1 MFDDYKLYEIRP
13 STVLTNTLVAGNI
26 LGEAITS
33 NLIYEKN
40 QLILAI
46 DFTLGSLDSADIV
59 IEYSQ
64 DGTNYY
70 QETIQS
76 IDYTTG
82 VITEVSATHTLTASG
97 SFYIATPIKWRYVK
111 VSAIGTGTVTSSLL
125 AINAMIG
132 VVQ

>member
-13 STVLTNTLVAGNI
+13 STILTNSPVAGNI
-26 LGEAITS
+26 LGDSITS

-46 DFTLGSLDSADIV
+46 DFTLGDLTSADII

-70 QETIQS
+70 QETLQS

-82 VITEVSATHTLTASG
+82 VITEVPAVHTLTGDAAV
-97 SFYIATPIKWRYVK
+97 YIATPIKWRYVR
-111 VSAIGTGTVTSSLL
+111 VTSTGTGTVTGSLL